1 MTSVPAIFQ
10 AAPVPLSPVSP
21 LTPLMSLSPP
31 FQSANLTLDQ
41 LPKGAPAVIT
51 RIDANAEGG
60 EISLRLMELGFVEG
74 EILRVVA
81 KGYFAGTPIAVRVG
95 GTTFALRRF
104 EAALISVLPLAPTVV
119 DPPTQTTEPEIT

>member
-1 MTSVPAIFQ
+1 MTSIPAICQ
-10 AAPVPLSPVSP
+10 AAPVSLSPVSS
-21 LTPLMSLSPP
+21 LTYVSPP

-41 LPKGAPAVIT
+41 LPKGTPAVIT

-104 EAALISVLPLAPTVV
+104 EAALISVLPLAPQWL
-119 DPPTQTTEPEIT
+119 PRRLRRLSLK

>member
-1 MTSVPAIFQ
+1 MTSVPAICQ
-10 AAPVPLSPVSP
+10 AAPVPLIPVLP
-21 LTPLMSLSPP
+21 LTSVPPP

-51 RIDANAEGG
+51 QINANAEGG

-104 EAALISVLPLAPTVV
+104 EAALISVLPLAAIAVA
-119 DPPTQTTEPEIT
+119 PPTQTTEPEIT